1 MCSHNRKKQSIFY
14 YVFFDSVGLFLKK
27 VLKQPF
33 SNVALIGT
41 LTGIY
46 FNYTISLIANFYNPL
61 KNILTIGSLEMF
73 FIYRYNENEANNL
86 IETAQ
91 EKYIAITNS
100 KLRIVISSNFLK
112 QLVSP
117 RIDSVGFSQVR

>member
-1 MCSHNRKKQSIFY
+1 MCSHLLERKLCAKIERNNISFFLF
-14 YVFFDSVGLFLKK
+14 FFDSIGLSSI
-27 VLKQPF
+27 KQPF

-86 IETAQ
+86 IETVWRNNA
-91 EKYIAITNS
+91 
-100 KLRIVISSNFLK
+100 VINECRS
-112 QLVSP
+112 
-117 RIDSVGFSQVR
+117 